1 MGIRAETLLSL
12 SKHIKE
18 ARGINQIQEGTVE
31 VIITSICMFRDNL
44 SKVWGFWWVFLGLF
58 VVGFFLMGVFL
69 KMQEYSF
76 SFLNA
81 RPELFTVEGSLHD
94 QCWKH

>member
-1 MGIRAETLLSL
+1 MNPFSAWTDLVISPTRAKSSLGIRAETLLSL

-44 SKVWGFWWVFLGLF
+44 SKVWGFWWVFWVYLLL
-58 VVGFFLMGVFL
+58 GFFLMGVF
-69 KMQEYSF
+69 
-76 SFLNA
+76 
-81 RPELFTVEGSLHD
+81 
-94 QCWKH
+94 